1 MFTIINSSKMTQKEI
16 KNKSHRISLLRRLVF
31 RVLVHTKYY
40 LSDKSYLRIL
50 YWVKMGKFLHLKH
63 PKTFSEKLQWLK
75 LYDRR
80 PEYTIMV
87 DKVKAKEYVASILG
101 EEYII
106 PTLGVWDD
114 PDKIDFDA
122 LPDRFVL
129 KCNHNSGLGMYIC
142 KDKSKMDVEKVK
154 QDLRKG
160 LAQDY
165 FIDNREWP
173 YKNVPRRILAEKFI
187 DPVSGMNDLPDYK
200 FFCFDGEVKALF
212 IATDRQNPNEE
223 VKFDFFDADFNHLPF
238 RQGHE
243 NAKVTPQ
250 KPKNFELMKKAAAQL
265 SQGIPQVR
273 IDFYEVGDK
282 VLFGELT
289 FFHFSGIMPFRPEE
303 WDERFGEMLNLP
315 GDKRWRVC

>member
-1 MFTIINSSKMTQKEI
+1 MIGLLML
-16 KNKSHRISLLRRLVF
+16 NKIGNLLPDKAFLKLKFRL
-31 RVLVHTKYY
+31 R
-40 LSDKSYLRIL
+40 
-50 YWVKMGKFLHLKH
+50 MGKKLNLKD
-63 PKTFSEKLQWLK
+63 PQTFSEKLQWLK

-80 PEYTIMV
+80 PEYTVMV
-87 DKVKAKEYVASILG
+87 DKVRAKEYVASKLG

-129 KCNHNSGLGMYIC
+129 KCNHNSGVGMYIC

-154 QDLRKG
+154 ANLRKG
-160 LAQDY
+160 LKENY
-165 FIDNREWP
+165 FILNREWP
-173 YKNVPRRILAEKFI
+173 YKDVPRRILAEKFI
-187 DPVSGMNDLPDYK
+187 DPVPGLNDLPDYK
-200 FFCFDGEVKALF
+200 FFCFDGEVKGLF

-243 NAKVTPQ
+243 NANNTPQ
-250 KPKNFELMKKAAAQL
+250 KPRNFELMKQAAAKL
-265 SQGIPQVR
+265 SKGIPQVR

-289 FFHFSGIMPFRPEE
+289 FFHFSGMMPFRPEE
-303 WDERFGEMLNLP
+303 WDKRFGDMLTLP
-315 GDKRWRVC
+315 GEKWGGYQAVTKR

>member
-1 MFTIINSSKMTQKEI
+1 MENSNSE
-16 KNKSHRISLLRRLVF
+16 KSRHKLLLLRRIVNKF
-31 RVLVHTKYY
+31 VLRYRNSF
-40 LSDKSYLRIL
+40 SDKAYLRL
-50 YWVKMGKFLHLKH
+50 MFWVRMGKRLNLKN
-63 PKTFSEKLQWLK
+63 PQTFSEKLQWLK

-87 DKVKAKEYVASILG
+87 DKVKAKEYVASKLG

-106 PTLGVWDD
+106 PTLGVWEN
-114 PDKIDFDA
+114 PDEINFDA

-142 KDKSKMDVEKVK
+142 RDKSKMDVEKVK
-154 QDLRKG
+154 EGLRKG

-165 FIDNREWP
+165 FIGNREWP
-173 YKNVPRRILAEKFI
+173 YKNVPRRILAEQYI
-187 DPVSGMNDLPDYK
+187 DPEPGMFDLPDYK

-212 IATDRQNPNEE
+212 VATDRQNPNED

-243 NAKVTPQ
+243 NAAIMPK
-250 KPKNFELMKKAAAQL
+250 KPRNFEMMKKVAAQL
-265 SQGIPQVR
+265 SKGIPHVR
-273 IDFYEVGDK
+273 IDFYEVGDR

-289 FFHFSGIMPFRPEE
+289 FFHFSGFMPFRPEK
-303 WDERFGEMLNLP
+303 WDKWFGDFLKLP
-315 GDKRWRVC
+315 GEKMCADNQTIIK